1 MARGGNMQN
10 NATSKKKPEDVS
22 RIVDRIIRPLTR
34 IFNPWIERVAGG
46 RFFPMFSLLHH
57 RGHKSGRLYATP
69 VTALPHDGSFWLGL
83 AFGTS
88 SGWARNVL
96 AAGECDLRYRGVDYH
111 LVEPEVLEIADV
123 RSQLSFIERAF
134 PRLVGA
140 HQVLRM
146 RAISG

>member
-1 MARGGNMQN
+1 MQN
-10 NATSKKKPEDVS
+10 KLAIQTGPESVS
-22 RIVDRIIRPLTR
+22 PVVDKVIRPLTGV
-34 IFNPWIERVAGG
+34 FNPIIMRVAGS
-46 RFFPMFSLLHH
+46 RFFPMFSRLRH
-57 RGHKSGRLYATP
+57 RGHRSGRVYTTP
-69 VTALPHDGSFWLGL
+69 VTAMPHGGWFWLGL
-83 AFGTS
+83 AFGTN

-96 AAGECDLRYRGVDYH
+96 AAGECELRYRGAEYH